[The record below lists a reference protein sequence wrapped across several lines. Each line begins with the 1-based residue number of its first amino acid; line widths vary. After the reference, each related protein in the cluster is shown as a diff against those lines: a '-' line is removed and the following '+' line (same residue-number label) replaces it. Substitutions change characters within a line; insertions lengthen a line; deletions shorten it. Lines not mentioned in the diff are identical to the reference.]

1 MKMFRKETKSL
12 DPESDKSSL
21 GNLAVELGYCSD
33 EELRRALRIQNER
46 IPLGEILV
54 EIGAIS
60 RDYLDDLLVD
70 QKIQRGQVT
79 RLEAMKHERSKK
91 LKRLHELGQVFK
103 EATSATDA
111 FVEAH
116 LSEAT
121 GK

>member
-1 MKMFRKETKSL
+1 MFRKETKIP
-12 DPESDKSSL
+12 DPETDHSSL
-21 GNLAVELGYCSD
+21 GNLAVELGYCSED
-33 EELRRALRIQNER
+33 ELRRALRIQNER
-46 IPLGEILV
+46 LPLGEILI

-70 QKIQRGQVT
+70 QKVQRGQVT
-79 RLEAMKHERSKK
+79 RLEAVKHERSKK
-91 LKRLHELGQVFK
+91 LKRLRELGQVFK

-116 LSEAT
+116 LISEAT